1 MAPRS
6 QKIRLAPLK
15 FNNNVGAKNSE
26 CFLCP
31 LKSKKGTKMLSL
43 KSKFRT
49 HTCGE
54 LNASNVGE
62 TVVLSGWVHRKR
74 NHGALLFVDL
84 RDNYGITQIV
94 FDGGDENLEK
104 VHPESVIK
112 ITGTVVARD
121 AAAVNDKIPTG
132 AIEIQAQ
139 SFEVLTSA
147 AVLPFQVFG
156 EDEVGEE
163 LRYKYRFLDL
173 RREKLHNTILTRNKM
188 MKWLRDRM
196 WDLGFSE
203 FQTPI
208 LTASS
213 PEGARD
219 FIVPSRLHHGKF
231 YALPQAPQMFKQLLQ
246 VSGFDRYFQIA
257 PCFRDEDL
265 RADRLLE
272 FYQLDLEMS
281 FVDLRDIQAVGDAVM
296 PDLVRAFAPDANVYP
311 EIPHITFDDAM
322 LKYGSDKPDLRNPI
336 LISDVT
342 EIFRGS
348 DFGIFANAI
357 ENGAVV
363 RAIPA
368 PNSADK
374 PRSWFDKLGDYAVK
388 ELGLGGLGY
397 IVFAEEAK
405 GPVAKKLDADR
416 IAKLHEIAGDNASLF
431 FVCDMVEP
439 ASKAAGKLRNKLG
452 DDLGLVNKR
461 DFAFCWVESFPF
473 FEPDEER
480 GGEPKFTHN
489 PFSFPMATLEE
500 LETKNPFDIKAAQ
513 FDMVL
518 NGLEICSGGLR
529 NYNPD
534 IMKKCFEIAGYP
546 IEAVEKNFS
555 GLYTA
560 FQYGAPPHGGC
571 AFGIDRL
578 VSEIT
583 GFGDS
588 VREVVAF
595 PANQRGQ
602 DLLMGSPN
610 EVTEQQ
616 LRDVHIQVRKKN

>member
-1 MAPRS
+1 
-6 QKIRLAPLK
+6 
-15 FNNNVGAKNSE
+15 
-26 CFLCP
+26 
-31 LKSKKGTKMLSL
+31 MLSL
-43 KSKFRT
+43 KSKYRT

-54 LNASNVGE
+54 LNEKNVGE
-62 TVVLSGWVHRKR
+62 TVTLSGWVHRKR
-74 NHGALLFVDL
+74 DHGSLLFVDL
-84 RDNYGITQIV
+84 RDNYAVTQIV
-94 FDGGDENLEK
+94 FDGGNEALER
-104 VHPESVIK
+104 VHPESVIQ

-121 AAAVNDKIPTG
+121 AEQINDKIPTG
-132 AIEIQAQ
+132 HIEIQATDWR
-139 SFEVLTSA
+139 VLTA
-147 AVLPFQVFG
+147 AAALPFPVFG
-156 EDEVGEE
+156 DEDIGEE

-173 RREKLHNTILTRNKM
+173 RREKLHKTILTRNKM
-188 MKWLRDRM
+188 MKWLRDKL

-203 FQTPI
+203 FQTPL
-208 LTASS
+208 LTADS
-213 PEGARD
+213 PEGARC
-219 FIVPSRLHHGKF
+219 FLVPSRLHHGKF

-246 VSGFDRYFQIA
+246 VAGFDRYFQIA

-272 FYQLDLEMS
+272 FYQLDIEMS
-281 FVDLRDIQAVGDAVM
+281 FVDQGDIQAVGEAVM
-296 PDLVRAFAPDANVYP
+296 PELVRAFAPDANIYP
-311 EIPHITFDDAM
+311 EIPHISYDEAM

-336 LISDVT
+336 LISDVS

-348 DFGIFANAI
+348 DFGIFANAV
-357 ENGAVV
+357 ENGSVV

-368 PNSADK
+368 PNTADK
-374 PRSWFDKLGDYAVK
+374 PRSWFDKLGEYATK

-405 GPVAKKLDADR
+405 GPVAKKLDPER

-431 FVCDMVEP
+431 FICDGQEN

-452 DDLGLVNKR
+452 ADLGLVKER
-461 DFAFCWVESFPF
+461 DFAFCWVDNFPF
-473 FEPDEER
+473 FEPDEDR
-480 GGEPKFTHN
+480 GGAPKFTHN
-489 PFSFPMATLEE
+489 PFSYPIVDSIEE
-500 LETKNPFDIKAAQ
+500 LSTRDPFTIKAAQ

-529 NYNPD
+529 NYNPE
-534 IMKKCFEIAGYP
+534 IMKKCFDIAGYP

-555 GLYTA
+555 ALYTA

-588 VREVVAF
+588 VRDTVAF

>member
-1 MAPRS
+1 
-6 QKIRLAPLK
+6 
-15 FNNNVGAKNSE
+15 
-26 CFLCP
+26 
-31 LKSKKGTKMLSL
+31 MLSL
-43 KSKFRT
+43 KSKYRT

-54 LNASNVGE
+54 LNVANVGE

-74 NHGALLFVDL
+74 DHGALLFVDL

-104 VHPESVIK
+104 VRPESVIK

-132 AIEIQAQ
+132 GIEIQAQ
-139 SFEVLTSA
+139 SFEVLTNA
-147 AVLPFQVFG
+147 DVLPFQVFG
-156 EDEVGEE
+156 DDDTVSED
-163 LRYKYRFLDL
+163 LRLKYRYIDL
-173 RREKLHNTILTRNKM
+173 RRESLHKNILMRNNVVKFM
-188 MKWLRDRM
+188 RDKM
-196 WDLGFSE
+196 WDMGFSE

-219 FIVPSRLHHGKF
+219 FIVPSRNHHGMF
-231 YALPQAPQMFKQLLQ
+231 YALPQAPQQFKQLLQ

-281 FVDLRDIQAVGDAVM
+281 FVDLRDIQAVGDELM
-296 PDLVRAFAPDANVYP
+296 PAMIREFVPDAIIA
-311 EIPHITFDDAM
+311 EDIPHIPFEEAM

-336 LISDVT
+336 IIHDVT
-342 EIFRGS
+342 DVFHGS

-431 FVCDMVEP
+431 FVCDKVES
-439 ASKAAGKLRNKLG
+439 AAKAAGKLRIKLG
-452 DDLGLVNKR
+452 EDLNLINPKEFR
-461 DFAFCWVESFPF
+461 LCWIEDFPMYELN
-473 FEPDEER
+473 EET
-480 GGEPKFTHN
+480 GAIDFGHN
-489 PFSFPMATLEE
+489 PFSLPKGE
-500 LETKNPFDIKAAQ
+500 LDGDPLKIKANQ

-518 NGLEICSGGLR
+518 NGAEICSGGLR
-529 NYNPD
+529 NYNPEVM
-534 IMKKCFEIAGYP
+534 IKAFAIAGYG
-546 IEAVEKNFS
+546 EDVVKAKF
-555 GLYTA
+555 GGMYTA

-578 VSEIT
+578 VQIILGEQNLR
-583 GFGDS
+583 G
-588 VREVVAF
+588 VVAF
-595 PANQRGQ
+595 PTNQRGQ
-602 DLLMGSPN
+602 DLMLGAPTN
-610 EVTEQQ
+610 VTEQQ

>member
-1 MAPRS
+1 
-6 QKIRLAPLK
+6 
-15 FNNNVGAKNSE
+15 
-26 CFLCP
+26 
-31 LKSKKGTKMLSL
+31 MLSL
-43 KSKFRT
+43 KSKYRT

-54 LNASNVGE
+54 LNEKNVGE
-62 TVVLSGWVHRKR
+62 TVTLSGWVHRKR
-74 NHGALLFVDL
+74 DHGSLLFVDL
-84 RDNYGITQIV
+84 RDNYGVTQIV
-94 FDGGDENLEK
+94 FDGGNEALER
-104 VHPESVIK
+104 VHPESVIQ
-112 ITGTVVARD
+112 ITGMVVARD
-121 AAAVNDKIPTG
+121 AEQINDKIPTG
-132 AIEIQAQ
+132 HIEIQATDWR
-139 SFEVLTSA
+139 VLTA
-147 AVLPFQVFG
+147 AAALPFPVFG
-156 EDEVGEE
+156 DEDIGEE

-173 RREKLHNTILTRNKM
+173 RREKLHKTILTRNKM
-188 MKWLRDRM
+188 MKWLRDKM

-203 FQTPI
+203 FQTPL
-208 LTASS
+208 LTADS
-213 PEGARD
+213 PEGARC
-219 FIVPSRLHHGKF
+219 FLVPSRLHHGKF

-246 VSGFDRYFQIA
+246 VAGFDRYFQIA

-272 FYQLDLEMS
+272 FYQLDIEMS
-281 FVDLRDIQAVGDAVM
+281 FVDQGDIQAVGEAVM
-296 PDLVRAFAPDANVYP
+296 PELVRAFAPDANIYP
-311 EIPHITFDDAM
+311 EIPHISYDEAM

-336 LISDVT
+336 LISDVS

-348 DFGIFANAI
+348 DFGIFANAV
-357 ENGAVV
+357 ENGSVV

-368 PNSADK
+368 PNTADK
-374 PRSWFDKLGDYAVK
+374 PRSWFDKLGEYATK

-405 GPVAKKLDADR
+405 GPVAKKLDPER
-416 IAKLHEIAGDNASLF
+416 IAKLHEIAGDSASLF
-431 FVCDMVEP
+431 FICDGQEN

-452 DDLGLVNKR
+452 ADLGLVKER
-461 DFAFCWVESFPF
+461 DFAFCWVDNFPF
-473 FEPDEER
+473 FEPDEDR
-480 GGEPKFTHN
+480 GGAPKFTHN
-489 PFSFPMATLEE
+489 PFSYPIVDSIEE
-500 LETKNPFDIKAAQ
+500 LSTRDPFTIKAAQ

-529 NYNPD
+529 NYNPE
-534 IMKKCFEIAGYP
+534 IMKKCFDIAGYP

-555 GLYTA
+555 ALYTA

-588 VREVVAF
+588 VRDTVAF

>member
-1 MAPRS
+1 
-6 QKIRLAPLK
+6 
-15 FNNNVGAKNSE
+15 
-26 CFLCP
+26 
-31 LKSKKGTKMLSL
+31 MLSL
-43 KSKFRT
+43 KSKYRT
-49 HTCGE
+49 HTCGDLCE
-54 LNASNVGE
+54 KNVGE
-62 TVVLSGWVHRKR
+62 TVTLSGWVHRKR
-74 NHGALLFVDL
+74 DHGSLLFVDL
-84 RDNYGITQIV
+84 RDNYGVTQIV
-94 FDGGDENLEK
+94 FDGGNEALER
-104 VHPESVIK
+104 VHPESVIQ

-121 AAAVNDKIPTG
+121 AEQINDKIPTG
-132 AIEIQAQ
+132 HIEIQATDWR
-139 SFEVLTSA
+139 VLTASA
-147 AVLPFQVFG
+147 ALPFPVFG
-156 EDEVGEE
+156 DEDIGEE

-173 RREKLHNTILTRNKM
+173 RREKLHKTILTRNKM
-188 MKWLRDRM
+188 MKWLRDKM

-203 FQTPI
+203 FQTPL
-208 LTASS
+208 LTADS
-213 PEGARD
+213 PEGARC
-219 FIVPSRLHHGKF
+219 FLVPSRLHHGKF

-246 VSGFDRYFQIA
+246 VAGFDRYFQIA

-272 FYQLDLEMS
+272 FYQLDIEMS
-281 FVDLRDIQAVGDAVM
+281 FVDQGDIQAVGEAVM
-296 PDLVRAFAPDANVYP
+296 PELVRAFAPDANIYP
-311 EIPHITFDDAM
+311 EIPHISYDEAM

-336 LISDVT
+336 LISDVS

-348 DFGIFANAI
+348 DFGIFANAV
-357 ENGAVV
+357 ENGSVV

-368 PNSADK
+368 PNTADK
-374 PRSWFDKLGDYAVK
+374 PRSWFDKLGEYATK

-405 GPVAKKLDADR
+405 GPVAKKLDAER

-431 FVCDMVEP
+431 FICDGQEN

-452 DDLGLVNKR
+452 ADLGLVKER
-461 DFAFCWVESFPF
+461 DFAFCWVDNFPF
-473 FEPDEER
+473 FEPDEDR
-480 GGEPKFTHN
+480 GGAPKFTHN
-489 PFSFPMATLEE
+489 PFSYPIVDSIEE
-500 LETKNPFDIKAAQ
+500 LSTRDPFTIKAAQ

-529 NYNPD
+529 NYNPE
-534 IMKKCFEIAGYP
+534 IMKKCFDIAGYP

-555 GLYTA
+555 ALYTA

-588 VREVVAF
+588 VRDTVAF

>member
-1 MAPRS
+1 
-6 QKIRLAPLK
+6 
-15 FNNNVGAKNSE
+15 
-26 CFLCP
+26 
-31 LKSKKGTKMLSL
+31 MLSL
-43 KSKFRT
+43 KSKYRT

-54 LNASNVGE
+54 LTSKNVGE
-62 TVVLSGWVHRKR
+62 TVTLAGWVHRKR
-74 NHGALLFVDL
+74 DHGSLLFIDL

-94 FDGGDENLEK
+94 LDGGNDDLER
-104 VHPESVIK
+104 VRPESVLQV
-112 ITGTVVARD
+112 TGKVVARD
-121 AAAVNDKIPTG
+121 ASQVNDKIPTG
-132 AIEIQAQ
+132 EIEIQVE
-139 SFEVLTSA
+139 SWNVLTA
-147 AVLPFQVFG
+147 ADVLPFQVFG
-156 EDEVGEE
+156 DEDTSEE

-173 RREKLHNTILTRNKM
+173 RREKLHHNILMRNKM
-188 MKWLRDRM
+188 IKWLRDKM

-203 FQTPI
+203 FQTPL
-208 LTASS
+208 LTADS
-213 PEGARD
+213 PEGARS
-219 FIVPSRLHHGKF
+219 FLVPSRLHHGKF

-281 FVDLRDIQAVGDAVM
+281 FVDLSDIQAVGEAVM
-296 PDLVRAFAPDANVYP
+296 PEFVQTFLPNVNVYP
-311 EIPHITFDDAM
+311 EIPHISFDEAM

-348 DFGIFANAI
+348 EFGIFANAI
-357 ENGAVV
+357 EAGSVV

-374 PRSWFDKLGDYAVK
+374 PRSWFDKLGEYAVK

-397 IVFAEEAK
+397 IVFADEAK
-405 GPVAKKLDADR
+405 GPVAKKLDAER
-416 IAKLHEIAGDNASLF
+416 IAKLREIAGDNSSLF
-431 FVCDMVEP
+431 FVCDAPES
-439 ASKAAGKLRNKLG
+439 AAKAAGKLRNKLG
-452 DDLGLVNKR
+452 ADLGLVNKN
-461 DFAFCWVESFPF
+461 DFAFCWVDNFPF

-480 GGEPKFTHN
+480 GGAPAFTHN
-489 PFSFPMATLEE
+489 PFSYPLATLEE
-500 LETKNPFDIKAAQ
+500 LSTRDPFTIKAAQ

-518 NGLEICSGGLR
+518 NGMEICSGGLR

-534 IMKKCFEIAGYP
+534 VMKKCFEIAGYP

-555 GLYTA
+555 GLYTS

-571 AFGIDRL
+571 AFGIERL
-578 VSEIT
+578 ISEIL
-583 GFGDS
+583 GNGDS
-588 VREVVAF
+588 LREIVAF